1 MNEHHR
7 DYEADAIKLAAV
19 ITAAPRWVGA
29 LLEAEGVP
37 VPVDWLP
44 FWRVG
49 TALLSLGMA
58 FAEAFAI
65 NYVFN
70 AWRNQR
76 DKKANKLLLLAVVS
90 LVCFTLVL
98 APYIAANVRG
108 QKLASV
114 LGADVLWWAW
124 SAAVAASTFVVV
136 ASVGYAQKQEPAT
149 AQAKPAKADEPAESA
164 EPLGIPCHVPGCGK
178 RFATQPALNAHQK
191 AHAHGNGV
199 HHEQLEPAREQE
211 GGDNA

>member
-1 MNEHHR
+1 MTQR

-37 VPVDWLP
+37 VPPDWLP
-44 FWRVG
+44 LWRVA

-70 AWRNQR
+70 AWRNQKDR
-76 DKKANKLLLLAVVS
+76 KANKLLLLAIIS

-108 QKLASV
+108 LKLADV
-114 LGADVLWWAW
+114 LGDAVLWWAW

-136 ASVGYAQKQEPAT
+136 ASVGYAQKQDTGEHVAKVAKSDNAKVMPLAT
-149 AQAKPAKADEPAESA
+149 YEDFQA
-164 EPLGIPCHVPGCGK
+164 LM
-178 RFATQPALNAHQK
+178 AT
-191 AHAHGNGV
+191 GNGSAPKSV
-199 HHEQLEPAREQE
+199 KDLASQYNVKTRTAYRWWQRYHA
-211 GGDNA
+211 

>member
-1 MNEHHR
+1 MTHR

-37 VPVDWLP
+37 IPLDWQP
-44 FWRVG
+44 WWRVA
-49 TALLSLGMA
+49 TAALSLGMA

-76 DKKANKLLLLAVVS
+76 DRKANKLLGLALIS

-108 QKLASV
+108 LKLADV
-114 LGADVLWWAW
+114 LGDALLWWAW

-136 ASVGYAQKQEPAT
+136 ASVGYAQKREQEQPAT
-149 AQAKPAKADEPAESA
+149 SQQRASKSETVAEQAG
-164 EPLGIPCHVPGCGK
+164 LPCSICG
-178 RFATQPALNAHQK
+178 RQFASQQALNAHQK

-199 HHEQLEPAREQE
+199 HHEEAEKALEK
-211 GGDNA
+211 

>member
-1 MNEHHR
+1 MSKR

-19 ITAAPRWVGA
+19 VTAAPRWVGA

-37 VPVDWLP
+37 VPPDWLP
-44 FWRVG
+44 LWRVG

-76 DKKANKLLLLAVVS
+76 DKRAHKLLLLAIVS

-108 QKLASV
+108 LKLAGV
-114 LGADVLWWAW
+114 LANDVLWWSW

-136 ASVGYAQKQEPAT
+136 ASVGYAQK
-149 AQAKPAKADEPAESA
+149 
-164 EPLGIPCHVPGCGK
+164 
-178 RFATQPALNAHQK
+178 
-191 AHAHGNGV
+191 
-199 HHEQLEPAREQE
+199 REQE
-211 GGDNA
+211 AAEHEPHAARPAPLSCEVCGAVANKQGRAFANQQQVNAHMREHRNGHSKVSEVVADNGIERSQ